1 MIGTVE
7 RTVRTG
13 ERQTYESSVERLWE
27 RLGLALTRLERIAEA
42 KPEQIVEETG
52 DDLPTLQYALHASSE
67 LAVGI
72 RPPRAA
78 EAAHEELL
86 AALLQARDATAEVS
100 AAVDDEDELSVE
112 RMLPEW
118 RGALFRVRLARL
130 RALER
135 SPLPLA
141 EEEPEHRMPRKP
153 APDPSKAAL
162 TATVLIFSG
171 AALFTA
177 GAVLAAWPLWA
188 AGLALFGGGFVLF
201 RP

>member
-1 MIGTVE
+1 ME

-13 ERQTYESSVERLWE
+13 ERQTYESSVARLWE

-42 KPEQIVEETG
+42 RPEQIVDEAG
-52 DDLPTLQYALHASSE
+52 GDLPSLQYALHASAE

-72 RPPRAA
+72 QAPKPA

-86 AALLQARDATAEVS
+86 AALGQARDATAEVA
-100 AAVDDEDELSVE
+100 AAVEDDDELSVE

-135 SPLPLA
+135 SPLALP
-141 EEEPEHRMPRKP
+141 EEEPGARTPRRP
-153 APDPSKAAL
+153 APDPSRAAIA
-162 TATVLIFSG
+162 ATILIFSG

-188 AGLALFGGGFVLF
+188 AGLALFGGGFILF